1 MCEKEISELNCFLGT
16 NPTISEGK
24 CTIAIS
30 RKIANI
36 QIGEICT
43 HPKDWDDPWDADFFP
58 RGKKLEMKMF

>member
-30 RKIANI
+30 RKIANL

-43 HPKDWDDPWDADFFP
+43 HPKDWDEDFFLQA
-58 RGKKLEMKMF
+58 KKA